1 MRFENDAKIQESFS
15 KQAENF
21 ESTKMNFSHQPY
33 LEKAVSRIAPS
44 KTDTVL
50 EVAAGTCACGR
61 AISPFVQ
68 AVTCLDLT
76 PQMLET
82 GKKEAEKAGLQ
93 NITDVMGECR
103 SIAVS
108 GLQF

>member
-21 ESTKMNFSHQPY
+21 ESTKMNFLHQPY

-44 KTDTVL
+44 KTDTVW

-76 PQMLET
+76 PQMLKT